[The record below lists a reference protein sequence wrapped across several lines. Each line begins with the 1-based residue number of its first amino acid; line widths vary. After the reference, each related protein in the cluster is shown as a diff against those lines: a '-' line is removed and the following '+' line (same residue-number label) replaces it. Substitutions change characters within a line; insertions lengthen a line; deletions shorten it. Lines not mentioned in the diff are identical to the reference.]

1 MLIFGCLVLFLWPR
15 TVVVEVLGTG
25 SMREEEE
32 ENRTEKLIDQ
42 LLAEVTTEDVKPQ
55 PYCQGKKGKKHY

>member
-1 MLIFGCLVLFLWPR
+1 MLLFGCLVLFLWPR

-25 SMREEEE
+25 NRKEEE

-42 LLAEVTTEDVKPQ
+42 LLAEVTTTDVETTTILPR
-55 PYCQGKKGKKHY
+55 